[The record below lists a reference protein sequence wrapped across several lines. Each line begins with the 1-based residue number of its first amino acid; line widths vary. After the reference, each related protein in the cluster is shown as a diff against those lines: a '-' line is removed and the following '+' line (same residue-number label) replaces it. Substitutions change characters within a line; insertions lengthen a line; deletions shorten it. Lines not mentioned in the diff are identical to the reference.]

1 MKEKAIITK
10 KGTQSKGAS
19 AKSESAVAQDLGLAV
34 ETSFEYGTLV
44 SGESESLQE
53 LEKQGYRVKVLTD
66 TNLLKI
72 GNYKID
78 IEEAPSPVSSVR
90 GVETDINWTHFLVQL
105 IAPPNELWVQEIES
119 KGVDVVEPISAYGLF
134 VIGTAAQVKALENLD
149 FVAWTGVFKPEY
161 RISPNLS
168 GVDGVKNVSISFIDD
183 TDDTKKELESLGAKF
198 TYETE
203 YSSTYNHTIKIVYAD
218 IDTSTISKIAALP
231 TVRWIELE
239 VERTLEDERSVQIV
253 AENLNALAT
262 EPVTGYQGHLAGIG
276 LSGDGVTIAVS
287 DTGVDTNNNATL
299 HPDLTGR
306 LAFSLFSAGTVD
318 TDGHG
323 THVAGIAAG
332 NASTG
337 ETDPQGFLLGQGVAP
352 GSRIGSMPIDNGN
365 DTTTILNASN
375 NGAQVMNMSWRV
387 NAAGSGY
394 SARDRIFDQGARD
407 ANGGTSFLDGINL
420 VFSAGNSGNQSIDG
434 RPIGVTTTTKEPKN
448 PILVGN
454 SLNFRPTEGAGNIMG
469 LAGSSSR
476 GPAVDGRILPTIVAP
491 GTAIVSAR
499 TRNGVPTAVNPITP
513 YTDTNGVLHNNYMR
527 ISGTSMA
534 APHVSGL
541 SALLIEWWR
550 NRTGGKNPSPAMVK
564 ALLVNGAI
572 DIAGGPDGHGGT
584 LANIPN
590 NNQGWG
596 RVSLQNMVLQAP
608 MSDRGPKIFS
618 DQRHAFTAPG
628 QEYALTISP
637 VDIGRPLR
645 ITLVWTDA
653 AASAGSNPTL
663 VNDLDLEVIEVATG
677 RLYKGNV
684 FATGFSTT
692 GGSFD
697 QRNNTECV
705 YLSNPS
711 GLYEVNI
718 IASAISASANPTIP
732 TPWQDFA
739 LVIDNAEYASASPVN
754 IVPVIDRSGSM
765 VGAGYVDVT
774 RASSRQFV
782 DLMNINDGLGIVSF
796 GDDSVVEYSDGANLQ
811 AITGAGIKNAAKAR
825 IDAIGFGGCTY
836 IGGGIQD
843 AGNLLDTV
851 SGSGGI
857 VLLSDGY
864 DNKGC
869 NNASGRP
876 SAMDAVNALNPD
888 IPIFSCAMG
897 PLSDQNLLEQIG
909 NQTNGQYYFMPTID
923 DLFEIYNYIN
933 GRVSGDSI
941 IVNES
946 ATASSSRV
954 AGFVESKASVV
965 TFSVAWDNPNLK
977 YTHLDKINKAQISIK
992 LRDPRGKLLNAND
1005 SYVRR
1010 IVGKGYVIF
1019 KINDPMPGQW
1029 YVEVSTVRRTHT
1041 KYTVGGFVNS
1051 PIRLVT
1057 KLDTKKV
1064 KTGSPVSPITTVFDG
1079 KDIVNQIR
1087 GSVQVVNQKLSL
1099 DAIFDKFKRDLDK
1112 IEPDKSLISD
1122 GVPKNIGKVFALRNG
1137 ILAKD
1142 KFDILEMSRLS
1153 SRLKVDG
1160 NGGLIGSILPAM
1172 DNTSYNVIANITG
1185 THHGVKFVRKDMVSF
1200 VSH

>member
-1 MKEKAIITK
+1 
-10 KGTQSKGAS
+10 
-19 AKSESAVAQDLGLAV
+19 
-34 ETSFEYGTLV
+34 
-44 SGESESLQE
+44 
-53 LEKQGYRVKVLTD
+53 
-66 TNLLKI
+66 
-72 GNYKID
+72 
-78 IEEAPSPVSSVR
+78 
-90 GVETDINWTHFLVQL
+90 
-105 IAPPNELWVQEIES
+105 
-119 KGVDVVEPISAYGLF
+119 
-134 VIGTAAQVKALENLD
+134 
-149 FVAWTGVFKPEY
+149 
-161 RISPNLS
+161 
-168 GVDGVKNVSISFIDD
+168 
-183 TDDTKKELESLGAKF
+183 
-198 TYETE
+198 
-203 YSSTYNHTIKIVYAD
+203 
-218 IDTSTISKIAALP
+218 
-231 TVRWIELE
+231 
-239 VERTLEDERSVQIV
+239 
-253 AENLNALAT
+253 
-262 EPVTGYQGHLAGIG
+262 
-276 LSGDGVTIAVS
+276 
-287 DTGVDTNNNATL
+287 
-299 HPDLTGR
+299 
-306 LAFSLFSAGTVD
+306 
-318 TDGHG
+318 
-323 THVAGIAAG
+323 
-332 NASTG
+332 
-337 ETDPQGFLLGQGVAP
+337 
-352 GSRIGSMPIDNGN
+352 
-365 DTTTILNASN
+365 
-375 NGAQVMNMSWRV
+375 
-387 NAAGSGY
+387 
-394 SARDRIFDQGARD
+394 
-407 ANGGTSFLDGINL
+407 
-420 VFSAGNSGNQSIDG
+420 
-434 RPIGVTTTTKEPKN
+434 
-448 PILVGN
+448 
-454 SLNFRPTEGAGNIMG
+454 
-469 LAGSSSR
+469 
-476 GPAVDGRILPTIVAP
+476 
-491 GTAIVSAR
+491 
-499 TRNGVPTAVNPITP
+499 
-513 YTDTNGVLHNNYMR
+513 
-527 ISGTSMA
+527 
-534 APHVSGL
+534 
-541 SALLIEWWR
+541 
-550 NRTGGKNPSPAMVK
+550 MVK

-628 QEYALTISP
+628 QEYNLTISP
-637 VDIGRPLR
+637 VDTGRPLR

-653 AASAGSNPTL
+653 AASDGSNPAL
-663 VNDLDLEVIEVATG
+663 VNDLDLEVVEIATG
-677 RLYKGNV
+677 QRFKGNR
-684 FATGFSTT
+684 FTNGFSTT

-697 QRNNTECV
+697 QLNNTECV
-705 YLSNPS
+705 YLRNPS

-718 IASAISASANPTIP
+718 IASGISASANPTIP

-796 GDDSVVEYSDGANLQ
+796 GDESVVEYSDGATLQ
-811 AITGAGIKNAAKAR
+811 TITGAGIKNTAKTR

-836 IGGGIQD
+836 IGGGIRD

-851 SGSGGI
+851 SGAGGI

-923 DLFEIYNYIN
+923 ELFEIYNYIN

-954 AGFVESKASVV
+954 AGFVESRASVV

-977 YTHLDKINKAQISIK
+977 YSHLDKINKAQISIK
-992 LRDPRGKLLNAND
+992 LRDPRGKLLNTND

-1010 IVGKGYVIF
+1010 IIGKGYVIF

-1029 YVEVSTVRRTHT
+1029 YVEVSTVLRTHT
-1041 KYTVGGFVNS
+1041 NYTVGGFVNS

-1064 KTGSPVSPITTVFDG
+1064 KTGSPVSLVTTVFDG
-1079 KDIVNQIR
+1079 KDIVKQIR
-1087 GSVQVVNQKLSL
+1087 GSVQLVNQKLSL
-1099 DAIFDKFKRDLDK
+1099 NTIFDKFKRELDQ

-1122 GVPKNIGKVFALRNG
+1122 GVPKNMGKLFALRKG

-1142 KFDILEMSRLS
+1142 KFDILEMSRS
-1153 SRLKVDG
+1153 SIRLKVDG

-1172 DNTSYNVIANITG
+1172 DNTSYNVIATITG
-1185 THHGVKFVRKDMVSF
+1185 TSNGVKFVRKDMVSF